1 MNSKFIVIE
10 GLDGCGKS
18 TQIRLLSEKLEAKG
32 LKYKFIHFPL
42 LNKGVYGKMIAE
54 FLRGEYGA
62 LNQVHPKLVA
72 LLYANDRKENAHIIR
87 QWLDEGYYVIADRYV
102 FSNIVFQCAK
112 LGDETAKRNL
122 KDWILHF
129 EYVENEL
136 PVPAWNFFLDMPFDF
151 IRKSL
156 TQTRSGNDRDY
167 LCGKQDIHEASLQFQ
182 ENVYAEYKH
191 LVAERDDFIA
201 IDCAVSDGK
210 PKSPDEINRCILD
223 LMEQVFQVE
232 Q

>member
-1 MNSKFIVIE
+1 MKSKFIVIE

-18 TQIRLLSEKLEAKG
+18 TQIKLLSERLEAQG

-42 LNKGVYGKMIAE
+42 LDKGVYGKMIAE

-87 QWLDEGYYVIADRYV
+87 QWLEEGYYVIADRYV

-112 LGDETAKRNL
+112 LEDEVSKRNL
-122 KDWILHF
+122 KEWILHF
-129 EYVENEL
+129 EFVENEL
-136 PVPAWNFFLDMPFDF
+136 PVPARSFFLDMPFEF

-156 TQTRSGNDRDY
+156 TQTRSGGDRDY

-182 ENVYAEYKH
+182 ENVYAEYKR
-191 LVAERDDFIA
+191 LVAERNDFIA
-201 IDCAVSDGK
+201 IDCAAADGV
-210 PKSPDEINRCILD
+210 PKSPEDINRCIFE
-223 LMEQVFQVE
+223 LMEQEFQAE
-232 Q
+232 R